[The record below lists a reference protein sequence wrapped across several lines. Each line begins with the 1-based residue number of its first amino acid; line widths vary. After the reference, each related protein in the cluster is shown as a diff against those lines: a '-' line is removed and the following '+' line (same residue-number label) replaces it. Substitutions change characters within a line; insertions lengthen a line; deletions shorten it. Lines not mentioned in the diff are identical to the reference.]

1 MLISCLLKIAFV
13 HATVKEEVA
22 ADQCAGVDHGRGVYG
37 DRSIGYNGPSLWEIQ
52 VRRVCKDLTEAGDNT
67 GGGYE

>member
-13 HATVKEEVA
+13 HAAVKEEVA

-37 DRSIGYNGPSLWEIQ
+37 DRWIGYNGPC
-52 VRRVCKDLTEAGDNT
+52 V
-67 GGGYE
+67 